1 MRAKDEAFPPVNEES
16 VQASE
21 SSGTTNLTESGIK
34 NTEITG
40 LYDVVNVKG
49 SSCCTLVVHKPHD
62 PEVMGMSL
70 ARWRDAFYHFAL
82 FLNQLRVL
90 NQVPQG
96 GATYVVKKF
105 SYKWIT
111 LCATW

>member
-40 LYDVVNVKG
+40 LYDAVSVKS
-49 SSCCTLVVHKPHD
+49 SSC
-62 PEVMGMSL
+62 
-70 ARWRDAFYHFAL
+70 
-82 FLNQLRVL
+82 
-90 NQVPQG
+90 
-96 GATYVVKKF
+96 
-105 SYKWIT
+105 
-111 LCATW
+111 